1 MGITP
6 RTCVWGVWGSPVPR
20 VETDPTAPSVSWG
33 FKGPQKPS
41 QLWLKRPGWGSPSL
55 VGVGKLGQGRPH
67 CDHAPSPPELFI
79 TSGPSPGG
87 QAPLRSAGLAQPAA
101 AGAPWGRA
109 AAGEGRS
116 GPALGRRG
124 RGPGL
129 QRGWGGGRKLPVQ
142 IRAEVGPAVR
152 QCGMLPPPPA
162 SAEPASASPVRTPRA
177 KGLPGG
183 PLLPAWDSAAWAEA
197 PGSSG
202 GWASTCSFSS
212 KP

>member
-1 MGITP
+1 MP
-6 RTCVWGVWGSPVPR
+6 
-20 VETDPTAPSVSWG
+20 
-33 FKGPQKPS
+33 
-41 QLWLKRPGWGSPSL
+41 
-55 VGVGKLGQGRPH
+55 
-67 CDHAPSPPELFI
+67 PSPPELFI

-87 QAPLRSAGLAQPAA
+87 QAPLRSAGQAQPAA

-124 RGPGL
+124 RVPGL

-162 SAEPASASPVRTPRA
+162 SAEPASASPVPTPRA

-183 PLLPAWDSAAWAEA
+183 PLLPAWDSAAWAET

-202 GWASTCSFSS
+202 GWASACSFSS
-212 KP
+212 KPQLSSWEMRVGAFIHLAGLLELEPVPAGERPLWSWGFCKGWVP